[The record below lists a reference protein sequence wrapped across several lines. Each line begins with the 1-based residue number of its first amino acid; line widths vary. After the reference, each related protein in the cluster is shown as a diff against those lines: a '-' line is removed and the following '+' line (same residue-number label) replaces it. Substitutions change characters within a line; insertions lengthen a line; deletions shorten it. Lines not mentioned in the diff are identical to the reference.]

1 MQNLIQPF
9 TDLQPRRPTSD
20 PLATLSR

>member
-9 TDLQPRRPTSD
+9 TDLQPSRPTSD
-20 PLATLSR
+20 PLATHSR